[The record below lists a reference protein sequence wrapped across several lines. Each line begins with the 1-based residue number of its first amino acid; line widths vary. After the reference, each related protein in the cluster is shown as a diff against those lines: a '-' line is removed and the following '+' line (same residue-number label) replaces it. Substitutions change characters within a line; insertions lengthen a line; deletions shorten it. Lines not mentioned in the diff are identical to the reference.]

1 MVGEFAMCRYA
12 FKKYKPHY
20 ACLRCHKSFKRRLK
34 EDVDPEGKDRPAQC
48 PQCGLLLADMGLDFK
63 PPPVSKAAAWNT
75 VEALWVIG
83 ETFHSCGCNGPG
95 FRPRQPNHLREFYK
109 TILSDYRSHLDAWVK
124 RAPGDER
131 ERAVMEW
138 RGRIQKVTEALDGLA

>member
-1 MVGEFAMCRYA
+1 MNGLGREGAVISKSAGHDASAMVGEFAMCRYA

-75 VEALWVIG
+75 VEALG
-83 ETFHSCGCNGPG
+83 
-95 FRPRQPNHLREFYK
+95 
-109 TILSDYRSHLDAWVK
+109 
-124 RAPGDER
+124 
-131 ERAVMEW
+131 
-138 RGRIQKVTEALDGLA
+138 